1 MRYLALALISVLA
14 ACRPGS
20 RPTVTERA
28 ARPTSSAE
36 NGVIAILVTQVDSFP
51 YTRLNI
57 RLTNLSSNTLAFSR
71 PSLPWFG
78 PYSLE
83 LAASASNGAALRLA
97 SPIADPPASAPV
109 ELPPG
114 ASLEGTLDLAWR
126 VEGIEEA
133 LARGPVRV
141 RWGYPSEVPSFLQPT
156 GIGPHIGG
164 TIVMAPASLAAG
176 AV

>member
-1 MRYLALALISVLA
+1 MRYLAVAVVSALT

-20 RPTVTERA
+20 RPSVTSPA

-36 NGVIAILVTQVDSFP
+36 NGVIAILVTQVESFP
-51 YTRLNI
+51 YSRLNI
-57 RLTNLSSNTLAFSR
+57 RLTNLSGNTLAFSR
-71 PSLPWFG
+71 PSLPWLG

-114 ASLEGTLDLAWR
+114 ASIEGIFDLAWR

-141 RWGYPSEVPSFLQPT
+141 RWGYPSELPGFLQPT

-164 TIVMAPASLAAG
+164 TIVMAPASLNPGAG
-176 AV
+176 